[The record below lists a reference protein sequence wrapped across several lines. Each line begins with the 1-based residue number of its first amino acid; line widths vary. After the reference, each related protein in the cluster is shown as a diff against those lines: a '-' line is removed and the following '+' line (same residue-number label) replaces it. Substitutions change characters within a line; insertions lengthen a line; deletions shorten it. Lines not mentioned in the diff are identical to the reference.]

1 MGTGPE
7 LPSRKHPR
15 LRDYDYSRNGVY
27 FLTICT
33 RNRAPILSE
42 IVGRGLAPAEV
53 RLLTAGRIAAEEME
67 NLPKRFPRVRIEAS
81 VIMPNHIHL
90 LLSLRAAG
98 ASPRPTDGKDF
109 GIMDVMRVFKSLTT
123 RRWNQWNGTQG
134 RPLWQTSYHDHI
146 IRDDNDFLNHWSYLN
161 NNPARWAEDE
171 YYVCTTKGTGTTWA
185 FLKRSR
191 RG

>member
-1 MGTGPE
+1 MSTGPE

-42 IVGRGLAPAEV
+42 IVGRGIPDAPLV
-53 RLLTAGRIAAEEME
+53 RLTEIGRCVQDAMAYLAEQD
-67 NLPKRFPRVRIEAS
+67 PQIQIEAS
-81 VIMPNHIHL
+81 VIMPNHIHIL
-90 LLSLRAAG
+90 LGICGAEGG
-98 ASPRPTDGKDF
+98 ASGMPRPTG
-109 GIMDVMRVFKSLTT
+109 MRVPKFVSSLKRYTN
-123 RRWNQWNGTQG
+123 RVCG

>member
-1 MGTGPE
+1 MSTGPE

-42 IVGRGLAPAEV
+42 IVGRGIPDAPLV
-53 RLLTAGRIAAEEME
+53 RLTEIGRCVQDAMAYLAEQD
-67 NLPKRFPRVRIEAS
+67 PQIQIEAS
-81 VIMPNHIHL
+81 VIMPNHIHIL
-90 LLSLRAAG
+90 LGICGAEGG
-98 ASPRPTDGKDF
+98 ASGMPRPTG
-109 GIMDVMRVFKSLTT
+109 MRVPKFVSSLKRYTN
-123 RRWNQWNGTQG
+123 RVCG

-171 YYVCTTKGTGTTWA
+171 YYV
-185 FLKRSR
+185 
-191 RG
+191 

>member
-1 MGTGPE
+1 
-7 LPSRKHPR
+7 
-15 LRDYDYSRNGVY
+15 
-27 FLTICT
+27 
-33 RNRAPILSE
+33 
-42 IVGRGLAPAEV
+42 
-53 RLLTAGRIAAEEME
+53 
-67 NLPKRFPRVRIEAS
+67 
-81 VIMPNHIHL
+81 MPNHIHL
-90 LLSLRAAG
+90 LISLRAAG

-109 GIMDVMRVFKSLTT
+109 GIVDVMRVFKSLTT

-134 RPLWQTSYHDHI
+134 RPLWQASYHDHI

>member
-1 MGTGPE
+1 MTQPK
-7 LPSRKHPR
+7 RKHPR
-15 LRDYDYSRNGVY
+15 LRDYDYSRTGVY

-33 RNRAPILSE
+33 KDRAPILSE

-53 RLLTAGRIAAEEME
+53 RLFTAGRIAAGGVGESVQTVSQSTD
-67 NLPKRFPRVRIEAS
+67 RGT

-98 ASPRPTDGKDF
+98 ASPRPTDGKDS
-109 GIMDVMRVFKSLTT
+109 GIVDVMRVFKSLTT
-123 RRWNQWNGTQG
+123 RRWNQCNGTQG
-134 RPLWQTSYHDHI
+134 RPLWQASYHDHI

>member
-1 MGTGPE
+1 MWLGMITDASIRTLGN
-7 LPSRKHPR
+7 R
-15 LRDYDYSRNGVY
+15 LDRFSKSSAAIR
-27 FLTICT
+27 
-33 RNRAPILSE
+33 
-42 IVGRGLAPAEV
+42 PAV
-53 RLLTAGRIAAEEME
+53 
-67 NLPKRFPRVRIEAS
+67 KRQTS
-81 VIMPNHIHL
+81 
-90 LLSLRAAG
+90 AG

-123 RRWNQWNGTQG
+123 RRWNQWNGTRG
-134 RPLWQTSYHDHI
+134 RPLWQASYHDHI